1 MGALLFIHSSTKG
14 QFVSLRLLVIVN
26 KGANKYLYTN
36 FCLYISFQCIHVNTK
51 EHNH

>member
-14 QFVSLRLLVIVN
+14 QPVSFKLLVIVN
-26 KGANKYLYTN
+26 KGANKYPYTN
-36 FCLYISFQCIHVNTK
+36 FCLCISFQFIHVNTK